1 MIIPDRWLRRL
12 HLFVC
17 DVGHTSDEMP
27 QFEQRGSRNRE
38 RHSAQLRT
46 SWKWSCRRNQ
56 SGNCCI

>member
-1 MIIPDRWLRRL
+1 
-12 HLFVC
+12 LFVC